1 MPAGS
6 YTEVQLTADAANPP
20 NYFHP
25 AFFELRN
32 GVQHGY
38 YIVDY
43 GQNSYDLLFVK
54 STDSGAT
61 WSAPMSIMTGYT
73 ITEAAPNPDMTV
85 ALVLVFVDADADDV
99 GDWCLFLRRELAN
112 GTMQNGTLD
121 GSYAVT
127 WGAGAPTPQAIVP
140 NALATRCSLRRN
152 PEGGWTLFYIDADSA
167 LQYVTCS
174 NRIGAGPWG

>member
-32 GVQHGY
+32 GAQHGY

-43 GQNSYDLLFVK
+43 GQSSYDLLFVK

-61 WSAPMSIMTGYT
+61 WSAPMSVVTGYT
-73 ITEAAPNPDMTV
+73 ITEAAPNPDMSV
-85 ALVLVFVDADADDV
+85 VLVLVFQDIDANNI
-99 GDWCLFLRRELAN
+99 GGWYLFLRRELVD

-127 WGAGAPTPQAIVP
+127 WGASEPTPKVVVS
-140 NALATRCSLRRN
+140 NALATRCSLRRD

-174 NRIGAGPWG
+174 NRIGAGPWT

>member
-6 YTEVQLTADAANPP
+6 YTEVQLTYDTTSPP
-20 NYFHP
+20 NHLHP

-43 GQNSYDLLFVK
+43 GQNDYDLLFVK

-61 WSAPMSIMTGYT
+61 WSAPMSIVTGYT

-99 GDWCLFLRRELAN
+99 GDWCLFLRRELVD

-121 GSYAVT
+121 DSYAVT
-127 WGAGAPTPQAIVP
+127 WGASEPTPKVVVS
-140 NALATRCSLRRN
+140 NALATRCSLRRD
-152 PEGGWTLFYIDADSA
+152 PEGGWTLFYIDADNT

-174 NRIGAGPWG
+174 NRIGAGPWT

>member
-1 MPAGS
+1 MSAGS

-20 NYFHP
+20 SYFHP

-43 GQNSYDLLFVK
+43 GQSSYDLLFVK

-61 WSAPMSIMTGYT
+61 WSAPMSIVTGYT

-127 WGAGAPTPQAIVP
+127 WGAGAPTPQVIVS
-140 NALATRCSLRRN
+140 NALNTRCSLRRN
-152 PEGGWTLFYIDADSA
+152 PEGGWTLFYIDADST

-174 NRIGAGPWG
+174 NRIGAGPWA

>member
-1 MPAGS
+1 MPTGS
-6 YTEVQLTADAANPP
+6 YTEVQLTYDTASPP
-20 NYFHP
+20 NYLHP

-32 GVQHGY
+32 GAQHGY

-61 WSAPMSIMTGYT
+61 WSAPMSIVTGYT

-99 GDWCLFLRRELAN
+99 GDWCLFLRRELVD

-121 GSYAVT
+121 GSCAVT
-127 WGAGAPTPQAIVP
+127 WGAGAPTPQAIVS
-140 NALATRCSLRRN
+140 NALATRCSLRRD

-174 NRIGAGPWG
+174 NRIGAGPWT

>member
-1 MPAGS
+1 MSAGS

-38 YIVDY
+38 YIVNY

-61 WSAPMSIMTGYT
+61 WSAPMSIVTGYT

-85 ALVLVFVDADADDV
+85 TLVLVFVDADADDV

-127 WGAGAPTPQAIVP
+127 WGAGAPTPQVIVS
-140 NALATRCSLRRN
+140 NALATRCSLRRD
-152 PEGGWTLFYIDADSA
+152 PGGWTLFYIDADSA

-174 NRIGAGPWG
+174 NRIGAGPWT